1 MSLATPVVNISETTK
16 QRQDFINYKLI
27 RQSISEVKNMI
38 HLSRHYNT
46 DVHYT
51 ADHIHR
57 YMNRSYTVCDS
68 FLHHSLDRWK
78 EVSLVIPKESAR
90 RNDNSVTYVN
100 VESVWY
106 RCRSNTNERY
116 IAVTDHIQVTSYMPA
131 TNCRK
136 YA

>member
-38 HLSRHYNT
+38 HLSRHYDT

-57 YMNRSYTVCDS
+57 YMNRSYTT
-68 FLHHSLDRWK
+68 
-78 EVSLVIPKESAR
+78 VIPKESAR